1 MENAVMEIEKRKIQR
16 EEGIK
21 AQKALESLEVSKPS
35 GAEVKSSD
43 VDYLVSVP
51 CPPVLQLEVVHIHQC
66 S

>member
-1 MENAVMEIEKRKIQR
+1 MEIEKRKIQR

-21 AQKALESLEVSKPS
+21 AQKALESLEVSKPN

-43 VDYLVSVP
+43 VDYLVSIS
-51 CPPVLQLEVVHIHQC
+51 CPPVLPLVVVHSHQC